1 MNKRLNKKIWI
12 SSFIQPGD
20 KGKIHLF
27 KCGLWSPGAGFF
39 SIVPINISRKI
50 LRASLSKSKDIFS
63 INQLSSMHLKN
74 VVFALKG
81 SRLYKGEDSKILLK
95 LLHNPSPLP
104 LPYLRQWVEEGK
116 QALLAKVK
124 GT

>member
-1 MNKRLNKKIWI
+1 LNKRLNKKIWI
-12 SSFIQPGD
+12 SSFIQPIGD

-39 SIVPINISRKI
+39 SIVPFNISRKI

-81 SRLYKGEDSKILLK
+81 SRLYKGGDPKIIIDTLCLD
-95 LLHNPSPLP
+95 
-104 LPYLRQWVEEGK
+104 PY
-116 QALLAKVK
+116 
-124 GT
+124 